1 MLLSFALASTS
12 FVGTCDGALL
22 SFPRTYLDAADAAR
36 GALRIARE
44 SGHRRLKIELPVLQP
59 ECTVESVLLP
69 GSGANTW
76 PGGAAQSHKS
86 GLQPVVT
93 PLLQGYEPNFLGMI
107 DVGMGVWSLA
117 NGDVTAVS
125 NVADLSF
132 DTFAKL
138 CDGEFGAAPTRA
150 DHTLLLLNP
159 RLTTS
164 KAIGQP
170 WQRELRQKAVA
181 YVDETDW
188 LWAYRCKPIAARGG
202 LSSEGVVVSSE
213 LDGLRGSSVFTM
225 EGDCVAESDDPDAFY
240 SGTSTRALSDEA
252 RQALR
257 ERRAPPRSRSGP
269 PPRMCAA
276 TEEEEKE
283 EEEGGAAATRLM
295 KWAAQATACEPCD
308 GSMAAFLA
316 GAASTDLIVRT
327 DDSVIGCEAVA
338 GTSPQQYRATITPL
352 KLPGLTVE
360 PSAVCRVEAV
370 QDGVRSTLE
379 RCDIEYS
386 GRFGKLVKSLPMPD
400 ISAYTGFCVR
410 NGDSLVADSS
420 FELCLPLPSWWPIPD
435 RAMEAL
441 GMNALIQRLVEKDT
455 RLSVARIKAEH
466 EASLSSVV

>member
-1 MLLSFALASTS
+1 MARRR
-12 FVGTCDGALL
+12 GTKPQIWPSAG
-22 SFPRTYLDAADAAR
+22 RDAVAAR
-36 GALRIARE
+36 L
-44 SGHRRLKIELPVLQP
+44 
-59 ECTVESVLLP
+59 
-69 GSGANTW
+69 
-76 PGGAAQSHKS
+76 
-86 GLQPVVT
+86 
-93 PLLQGYEPNFLGMI
+93 EPNFLGMI

-240 SGTSTRALSDEA
+240 SGTSTRAVSDEA

-257 ERRAPPRSRSGP
+257 ERRTPPRSRSGP
-269 PPRMCAA
+269 PPKMCAA
-276 TEEEEKE
+276 TEEEEE
-283 EEEGGAAATRLM
+283 DGAGAAATRVM

-338 GTSPQQYRATITPL
+338 GTSPQHTAR
-352 KLPGLTVE
+352 
-360 PSAVCRVEAV
+360 
-370 QDGVRSTLE
+370 RS
-379 RCDIEYS
+379 R
-386 GRFGKLVKSLPMPD
+386 
-400 ISAYTGFCVR
+400 
-410 NGDSLVADSS
+410 
-420 FELCLPLPSWWPIPD
+420 
-435 RAMEAL
+435 
-441 GMNALIQRLVEKDT
+441 
-455 RLSVARIKAEH
+455 RLSF
-466 EASLSSVV
+466 LD